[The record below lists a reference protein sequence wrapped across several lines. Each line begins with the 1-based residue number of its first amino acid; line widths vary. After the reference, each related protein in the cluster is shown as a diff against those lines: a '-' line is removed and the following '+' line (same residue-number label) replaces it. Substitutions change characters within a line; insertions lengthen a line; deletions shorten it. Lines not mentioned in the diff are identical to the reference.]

1 VRCSFIQPAFTFL
14 IVSINSRRWGGATE
28 LQPNREVQVDALRG
42 VAAMCVVAEHAFVS
56 MKPQTVGMFSGPFET
71 QELLQWLTHVVF
83 NGRAAVLLFFV
94 ISGYAMKLQW
104 DRQSG
109 EIIPR
114 YFAFLTRRAFR
125 ILPAMWVAIFISW
138 IIGWSFRLSIDLSFD
153 TFLKSLA
160 AQSHALNA
168 PLWSIIVEIHCSIA
182 LPFILVLHK
191 RISAAGHAVVFIALL
206 AHLYFVGPLST
217 GFMVF
222 FYSGVLLHDY
232 GRQALDRIGR
242 GAVPIG
248 IGALIAYCI
257 IPQLWV
263 FPNRFLHPGDVSL
276 YVFLEIVPATIIVLV
291 VAGKRFTIIDK
302 ALNTRHLA
310 FLGAISYSIY
320 LLNWPITQAWW
331 TSFLQ
336 TASPFWD
343 FYYLVQVAFFIGIS
357 IVNIFSAWLL
367 YRSIEQPLNR
377 YGRTAADFVERAC
390 ARWISA
396 TSADADVV
404 INQKTSRR
412 VRSNAA

>member
-1 VRCSFIQPAFTFL
+1 MQPD
-14 IVSINSRRWGGATE
+14 
-28 LQPNREVQVDALRG
+28 REVQVDALRG

-83 NGRAAVLLFFV
+83 SGRAAVLLFFV

-109 EIIPR
+109 DLVPR

-125 ILPAMWVAIFISW
+125 ILPAMWAAIITAW
-138 IIGWSFRLSIDLSFD
+138 IIGWAFSLPLDLSLK
-153 TFLKSLA
+153 TFWQSLA

-182 LPFILVLHK
+182 LPFVIVLHK
-191 RISAAGHAVVFIALL
+191 RISAIGHAAVFIALL
-206 AHLYFVGPLST
+206 AHLYVTGPLST
-217 GFMVF
+217 GFLVF
-222 FYSGVLLHDY
+222 FYCGVLLHDY
-232 GRQALDRIGR
+232 GSKALDRMGR

-248 IGALIAYCI
+248 IGALFAYCI

-276 YVFLEIVPATIIVLV
+276 YIFLEIIPATIILML
-291 VAGKRFTIIDK
+291 VAGRRVAIVDR
-302 ALNTRHLA
+302 ALNTRPLA

-343 FYYLVQVAFFIGIS
+343 LYYLVQVAFFIGIAS
-357 IVNIFSAWLL
+357 INILAAWLL
-367 YRSIEQPLNR
+367 YRSVELPLNR
-377 YGRTAADFVERAC
+377 LGRTVADHVEYHSNQWLSPNPPALEKPPKSNRQ
-390 ARWISA
+390 ISA
-396 TSADADVV
+396 LKNTLP
-404 INQKTSRR
+404 TLSR
-412 VRSNAA
+412 